1 MAKKKLDLSALAQL
15 RDVLPVGEVEP
26 DISQVL
32 EYPCLYRSPLQELK
46 CTAFRKEGK
55 NELPDPIFER
65 AIEAEQSA
73 APLYDYLSQRIESIA
88 DKTLKITFPW
98 RLRVGGLPGFREL
111 LLPAMHTVYGVPYV
125 PASSLKGVVREWA
138 EQQDEAIRGQVRSML
153 GYLDMNAK
161 EDASS
166 LGKIQF
172 LDAFPTGKCL
182 SIDMANPQWHW
193 PKKRGADG
201 SFAVTYNPEPHA
213 LLSLQGATLT
223 IGIKATRLG
232 SEKDV
237 EVMEKWVREALK
249 HGLGSRISA
258 GYGRARG
265 QIAETQLSCE
275 YPFQL
280 WSQGMYGSTPPMKTN
295 GYKGEVEFRPSAVRG
310 ILRYWFRAIALG
322 LYDADTVKILE
333 GKLFG
338 TIQPAAVRGSLSIS
352 IDNEENGREPFRI
365 SGKIRLMAESEVH
378 LKFAQ
383 MLLTLAFNLSGVG
396 RGSRRPLHWNTDQ
409 LRGCHW
415 ELSDAPIVMNSAIW
429 QQMLENAR
437 SALRTVQQ
445 GYGELSPKE
454 AKICRLEKRT
464 QDVLNESAHIYLL
477 KCGGMKH
484 PKAVKDEEWRKIGDT
499 YQVRG
504 EGLQL
509 LYSSGNYKGRS
520 SDRDGLK
527 PGNPNVGGAVNQEDG
542 SIPSY
547 VLIKSIIPHT
557 GDPYQVIT
565 IFDVDGHD
573 DRATFANAIK
583 DKGGMKVWPPAP

>member
-166 LGKIQF
+166 LGKVQF
-172 LDAFPTGKCL
+172 LDAFPTGTCL
-182 SIDMANPQWHW
+182 STDMANPQWHW
-193 PKKRGADG
+193 SEENTHSPGFRP
-201 SFAVTYNPEPHA
+201 VPHA
-213 LLSLQGATLT
+213 LLSLRNSMLI
-223 IGIKATRLG
+223 IGLKTTYLG
-232 SEKDV
+232 SKEDV
-237 EVMEKWVREALK
+237 EIVAKWLEEALK
-249 HGLGSRISA
+249 YGLGSRISA
-258 GYGRARG
+258 GYGYADG
-265 QIAETQLSCE
+265 LIEKTQLSSE
-275 YPFQL
+275 HHFKL
-280 WSQGMYGSTPPMKTN
+280 WSQGMYGQN
-295 GYKGEVEFRPSAVRG
+295 IYNAEFRPVAVRG
-310 ILRYWFRAIALG
+310 VLRYWFRAIALG
-322 LYDADTVKILE
+322 LYDPETVKKLE
-333 GKLFG
+333 GNLFG
-338 TIQPAAVRGSLSIS
+338 TITPKAIRGSLRLRITFNEDG
-352 IDNEENGREPFRI
+352 DNPFRV
-365 SGKIRLMAESEVH
+365 SGKIRLEANSESQ
-378 LKFAQ
+378 LTFAQ
-383 MLLTLAFNLSGVG
+383 LLLKLASSLSGCG
-396 RGSRRPLHWNTDQ
+396 RGSRRPLHWNNNR

-415 ELSDAPIVMNSAIW
+415 EVGNSPIAMTREAWLNTLQEVISALVEVQKEDETLRPEAPI
-429 QQMLENAR
+429 
-437 SALRTVQQ
+437 
-445 GYGELSPKE
+445 
-454 AKICRLEKRT
+454 KINEGRT
-464 QDVLNESAHIYLL
+464 QDVLDRSMQVYLL
-477 KCGGMKH
+477 KSAGLKH
-484 PKAVKDEEWRKIGDT
+484 PQDVLPEKWATEGSK
-499 YQVRG
+499 YQITG
-504 EGLQL
+504 EGLKL
-509 LYSSGNYKGRS
+509 LYSSDKFKGQS
-520 SDRDGLK
+520 MAN
-527 PGNPNVGGAVNQEDG
+527 PGNPNVGGAVMG
-542 SIPSY
+542 KIGIPSY
-547 VLIKSIIPHT
+547 VLIKSIFPAKEV
-557 GDPYQVIT
+557 PYQVIT

-583 DKGGMKVWPPAP
+583 DKGGLKVWPLEP

>member
-1 MAKKKLDLSALAQL
+1 MAKQKLGLSDLAQRKDTL
-15 RDVLPVGEVEP
+15 PAVKGTNIDAPVL
-26 DISQVL
+26 L
-32 EYPCLYRSPLQELK
+32 ECPRLKRSPLQELK
-46 CTAFRKEGK
+46 YTDFKEIRDRQ
-55 NELPDPIFER
+55 LPEPIFEK

-125 PASSLKGVVREWA
+125 PASSLKGVVKEWA
-138 EQQDEAIRGQVRSML
+138 EQQDEAIRGQVQSML

-280 WSQGMYGSTPPMKTN
+280 WSQGMYGQSTTN
-295 GYKGEVEFRPSAVRG
+295 PEFRTVAVRG
-310 ILRYWFRAIALG
+310 VLRYWFRAVAMG
-322 LYDADTVKILE
+322 LYDSETVKTLE
-333 GKLFG
+333 GKIFG
-338 TIQPAAVRGSLSIS
+338 TIEPKAIRGGLRIS
-352 IDNEENGREPFRI
+352 IDATEMGVDPFRVV
-365 SGKIRLMAESEVH
+365 GTIRLEAISEEY

-383 MLLTLAFNLSGVG
+383 ALLKLASGLSGCG
-396 RGSRRPLHWNTDQ
+396 RGSRRPLHWNSGR

-454 AKICRLEKRT
+454 PKICRLEKRT

-509 LYSSGNYKGRS
+509 LYSSRNYKGRS

>member
-138 EQQDEAIRGQVRSML
+138 EQQDEPIRAQVRSML

-166 LGKIQF
+166 LGKVQF

-201 SFAVTYNPEPHA
+201 SFAVMYNPEPHA

-249 HGLGSRISA
+249 YGLGSRISA

-280 WSQGMYGSTPPMKTN
+280 WSQGMYGQSTTN
-295 GYKGEVEFRPSAVRG
+295 PEFRTVAVRG
-310 ILRYWFRAIALG
+310 VLRYWFRAVAMG
-322 LYDADTVKILE
+322 LYDSETVKLLE
-333 GKLFG
+333 GKIFG
-338 TIQPAAVRGSLSIS
+338 AIEPKAIRGGLRIS
-352 IDNEENGREPFRI
+352 IDATETGVDPFRVA
-365 SGKIRLMAESEVH
+365 GKICLEAVSEEY

-383 MLLTLAFNLSGVG
+383 ALLKLASNLSGCG
-396 RGSRRPLHWNTDQ
+396 RGSRRPLHWNSGR

-415 ELSDAPIVMNSAIW
+415 EVGDAPTTMNSTLW
-429 QQMLENAR
+429 QQMLENVR

-445 GYGELSPKE
+445 RCSELSPTE
-454 AKICRLEKRT
+454 PRIYRLEKRT
-464 QDVLNESAHIYLL
+464 QDVLNESTHIYLL
-477 KCGGMKH
+477 KCSGIKH

-509 LYSSGNYKGRS
+509 LYSSRNYKGRS
-520 SDRDGLK
+520 SDRDGLR

-565 IFDVDGHD
+565 IFDVDGHA

-583 DKGGMKVWPPAP
+583 DKGGMKVWPLEP